1 MRDFDFYTPTYI
13 HFGADAELA
22 AGAMVRRFGGS
33 HVLLVSGGQSA
44 RRSGLLDR
52 VEASLTK
59 EGIAC
64 TRFEGAQP
72 NPLLSHAE
80 AGAAAARSAGVD
92 FILAVGGGS
101 VIDTA
106 KAIAHSLANP
116 GTPLWDF
123 WSGKARLTKTTPLG
137 VVLTIPAAGSEMSNS
152 AVLTNAALTVKRGL
166 TTDLNRPA
174 FALMNPAL
182 ALTLPWYQKACGITD
197 IMLHTMERYFNP
209 YWDNDTTYAL
219 AEGLLRTVIENGRA
233 LAVDP
238 QNLHAMSEIMWC
250 GSLSHNDLTGLGGQK
265 DFATHQLGMAIGAVY
280 DVAHGATLSA
290 TWGSWA
296 RYVLPAGPALFAR
309 YARNVWGI
317 SETEDS
323 AAALAGIRAT
333 EDYFSSL
340 GMPVRMGQM
349 EVRGQRL
356 PAFGEKELGELA
368 EVCSFH
374 GSRTIGSFRKLD
386 QADIRRIYEAANQSE

>member
-1 MRDFDFYTPTYI
+1 MHDFDFYTPTYI
-13 HFGADAELA
+13 HFGHDAELA

-52 VEASLTK
+52 VEASLAR
-59 EGIAC
+59 ESIAC

-72 NPLLSHAE
+72 NPLLTHAQAGVE
-80 AGAAAARSAGVD
+80 AARQAGAD

-101 VIDTA
+101 VIDTG
-106 KAIAHSLANP
+106 KAIAHGLANP
-116 GTPLWDF
+116 GADLWAIWTGKLPLE
-123 WSGKARLTKTTPLG
+123 RTTPLG

-152 AVLTNAALTVKRGL
+152 AVLTNAALMTKRGL
-166 TTDLNRPA
+166 STDLNRPK
-174 FALMNPAL
+174 FALIDPAL

-197 IMLHTMERYFNP
+197 ILLHTMERYFNP
-209 YWDNDTTYAL
+209 VWDNDTTYAL
-219 AEGLLRTVIENGRA
+219 AEALLRTVIQNGRVLRA
-233 LAVDP
+233 DP
-238 QNLHAMSEIMWC
+238 QNLHAMSEITWC
-250 GSLSHNDLTGLGGQK
+250 GSLSHNDLTGLGGKK

-296 RYVLPAGPALFAR
+296 RYVLPQGPALFAR

-317 SETEDS
+317 SEPEEN

-333 EDYFSSL
+333 EDYFASL
-340 GMPVRMGQM
+340 GMPIRLGQM
-349 EVRGQRL
+349 ELHGQRL
-356 PAFGEKELGELA
+356 PAFGAEALDRLA
-368 EVCSFH
+368 EVCSF
-374 GSRTIGSFRKLD
+374 GGTRTIGSFQKLD
-386 QADIRRIYEAANQSE
+386 RVDIRSIYEAANRPD